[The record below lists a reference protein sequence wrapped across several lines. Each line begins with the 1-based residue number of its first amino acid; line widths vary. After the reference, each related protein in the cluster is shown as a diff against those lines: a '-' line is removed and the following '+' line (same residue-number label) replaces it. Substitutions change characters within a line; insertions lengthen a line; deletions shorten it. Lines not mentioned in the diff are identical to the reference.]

1 MDNNMEYNMDNNMEY
16 NMDNNMDNM
25 EYSIIMD
32 NQLTKEDI
40 VINYFF
46 KDFIYYY
53 NITSGIYF
61 NYIND
66 NFVIINENELI
77 YNILS
82 YISIY
87 RNIFNINTNLKLKI
101 KNKIHKIIKTKSI
114 YDNIPNS
121 LCIQNIINFFYPNFL
136 NDKEYSKYFLITI
149 GDIIMKKTKQIYYVP
164 LYLKPFLINL
174 NKYISLFFHSINIFN
189 WFKFNK
195 VKKNISELRIFKM
208 NNININYFI
217 INYQFFIDIICVS
230 IHYSC
235 RHKSGELFLNSSL
248 GLFKNDII
256 LNHKTKKD
264 ILNKFLEE
272 YIIINNI
279 NYIHKKD
286 MIFIWKSYIS
296 TNNLINIFTNSE
308 LLLLLCEKFNHNN
321 NNFIGVTSKYLPY
334 VINFKE
340 FWDSTIEYDNDDEYE
355 ISELLM
361 LYHNNYNDK
370 ITINEFKNLIKYY
383 HPSIYILKN
392 KHVMNIKCSL
402 WNKKRYIEKYKNN
415 NINVNDLYTEYCKTT
430 INYKVSK
437 NYFIKYIK

>member
-1 MDNNMEYNMDNNMEY
+1 MDNIMEYNMDNNMDNNMEY
-16 NMDNNMDNM
+16 NMDNM

-217 INYQFFIDIICVS
+217 INY
-230 IHYSC
+230 
-235 RHKSGELFLNSSL
+235 
-248 GLFKNDII
+248 
-256 LNHKTKKD
+256 
-264 ILNKFLEE
+264 
-272 YIIINNI
+272 
-279 NYIHKKD
+279 
-286 MIFIWKSYIS
+286 
-296 TNNLINIFTNSE
+296 
-308 LLLLLCEKFNHNN
+308 
-321 NNFIGVTSKYLPY
+321 
-334 VINFKE
+334 
-340 FWDSTIEYDNDDEYE
+340 
-355 ISELLM
+355 
-361 LYHNNYNDK
+361 
-370 ITINEFKNLIKYY
+370 
-383 HPSIYILKN
+383 
-392 KHVMNIKCSL
+392 
-402 WNKKRYIEKYKNN
+402 
-415 NINVNDLYTEYCKTT
+415 
-430 INYKVSK
+430 
-437 NYFIKYIK
+437 